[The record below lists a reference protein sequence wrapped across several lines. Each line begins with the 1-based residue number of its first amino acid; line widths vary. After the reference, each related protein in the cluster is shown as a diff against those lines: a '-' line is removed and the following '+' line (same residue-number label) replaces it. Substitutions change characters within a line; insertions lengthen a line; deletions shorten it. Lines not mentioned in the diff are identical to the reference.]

1 VVERCKEEGSAD
13 GVYLYHVADMSDP
26 NSATD
31 LIQVPGLEFKK
42 MRESGDGSYPNK
54 IQNMHV
60 AYSYVIFS
68 FVGMWACH

>member
-1 VVERCKEEGSAD
+1 MVERCKEEGSAD

-42 MRESGDGSYPNK
+42 
-54 IQNMHV
+54 
-60 AYSYVIFS
+60 
-68 FVGMWACH
+68 